1 MTSDF
6 DTVTKERSI
15 AQGEAALTNSILDD
29 MPASAL
35 EEPTQLATPSGH
47 RGMPFVVSF
56 IQQWRRGSA
65 SVCTFCQ
72 QRFRDDEI
80 YLRGELYTVEAKRW
94 TWISLHEE
102 CVLQHALVQQYC
114 TGAGSEDFRAWFR
127 EQELRR

>member
-6 DTVTKERSI
+6 DTVNLEPAN
-15 AQGEAALTNSILDD
+15 AQGEAALYTAILDD
-29 MPASAL
+29 TPESAV
-35 EEPTQLATPSGH
+35 EEPAQPATASGH

-56 IQQWRRGSA
+56 IQRWRRGSA
-65 SVCTFCQ
+65 SMCTFCQ
-72 QRFRDDEI
+72 QPFRDDEI